1 MSITP
6 YNIEDKLGSSYFS
19 DNTTLYV
26 KYMGNEN
33 SFNAY
38 DIALNT
44 YDNKNN
50 LIKNLKKN
58 SIIKI
63 SVLDMRIYP
72 DFWMIA
78 GKIIN
83 KEFNE
88 RIDTFYYPRDKFWL
102 KNIISHK
109 NIYLLY
115 VICKFRII
123 LRRVRIKKTVRL
135 FLLSTCLSNENKSLN
150 RFFRG
155 SSNLPIRRCI
165 VDYLIK

>member
-6 YNIEDKLGSSYFS
+6 YNIEDKLGYSHFR

-26 KYMGNEN
+26 KYIADEN
-33 SFNAY
+33 NFNAY
-38 DIALNT
+38 DIALNA

-50 LIKNLKKN
+50 LIKNIKKN

-72 DFWMIA
+72 NFWMIA
-78 GKIIN
+78 GKILN
-83 KEFNE
+83 EEYEE

-102 KNIISHK
+102 KNIICHK
-109 NIYLLY
+109 NIYLLF
-115 VICKFRII
+115 VVCKFYKI

-135 FLLSTCLSNENKSLN
+135 FLLSTCLSNDNKSIN
-150 RFFRG
+150 RFIRG
-155 SSNLPIRRCI
+155 SSNLPIRKCI